1 MGCNAL
7 EIFRVHRD
15 LHEAGT
21 WAEPE
26 TEIPLSEKGAL
37 AAERGDNKGM
47 GEPMQEQVDMAVEDL
62 LATGPGPAATTVV
75 TSASEE
81 TVAFHP
87 LSPLPR
93 DPADQMGG

>member
-7 EIFRVHRD
+7 EIFRAHRD

-37 AAERGDNKGM
+37 AAERGDNTGM
-47 GEPMQEQVDMAVEDL
+47 GEPMQERVDMAVEDL

-81 TVAFHP
+81 TVAFNP